1 MRLSCAVA
9 VACAVVAGSVCVSAS
24 SEAKPMEVPFDF
36 FKNEVLVEV
45 MIDGKGPFTMMLDT
59 GTDPSA
65 IDLAT
70 ADALGIRR
78 SGKGQSASGGGT
90 DKNFAFA
97 CTLKNVEVG
106 ALKVASIDAAAI
118 DLSKVSDRLGRHL
131 DGVLGHSLLN
141 KRIVQ
146 FDYPHLIVRFL
157 DQTPPVAAGAM
168 TMKFRYADNVLI
180 DGVRINGVRA
190 TGNLDTGSSG
200 LFSLT
205 PAATTRLG
213 LTAEAAKAAVSSS
226 VGYNGKSEHRVGKL
240 ASLTIGELEIRDAD
254 VTYLTAGTGYDK
266 RPWDVN
272 IGNQFFKDFIV
283 TIDYPKKT
291 VTFAKP

>member
-1 MRLSCAVA
+1 MQKQPVAFIAIALLGVA
-9 VACAVVAGSVCVSAS
+9 VLRAQT
-24 SEAKPMEVPFDF
+24 KPIEVPFDNP
-36 FKNEVLVEV
+36 KNEVLIEV

-70 ADALGIRR
+70 AEAIGIRR
-78 SGKGQSASGGGT
+78 SGKGQAASGGGT
-90 DKNFAFA
+90 GKNLAFE

-106 ALKVASIDAAAI
+106 ALKVASIAAAAI

-146 FDYPHLIVRFL
+146 FDYPRRIVRFF
-157 DQTPPVAAGAM
+157 DEPPAAAAGSV
-168 TMKFRYADNVLI
+168 TVKFRYADNLLLDDVW
-180 DGVRINGVRA
+180 INGVKA

-200 LFSLT
+200 TFALT
-205 PAATTRLG
+205 PAAVTRLG
-213 LTAEAAKAAVSSS
+213 LQDAVAKAAPATS
-226 VGYNGKSEHRVGKL
+226 VGFNGQYDHRVGR
-240 ASLTIGELEIRDAD
+240 IGSIRVGDVEMRDAD
-254 VTYLTAGTGYDK
+254 VTFFSPGTGYDK

-272 IGNQFFKDFIV
+272 IGNQFFKDYVV
-283 TIDYPKKT
+283 TIDYRKKT
-291 VTFAKP
+291 VTLTKPSL